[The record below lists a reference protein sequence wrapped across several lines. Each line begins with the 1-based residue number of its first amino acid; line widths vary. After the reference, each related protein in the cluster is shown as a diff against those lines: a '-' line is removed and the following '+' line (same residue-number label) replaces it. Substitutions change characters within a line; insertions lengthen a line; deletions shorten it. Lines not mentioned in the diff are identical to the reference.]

1 MFSAMSRG
9 LGISP
14 GIRGSPV
21 RLTPFQP
28 SLDPAMALPT
38 APGNLATGCRVGV
51 EHLAHGFLHPDFL
64 SSLSGCLPPMS
75 FSPSM
80 DPAHALATSPGDEA
94 CVSRVRV
101 EPLTSGHASV
111 VRSSKATYE
120 EQIKGLKTKLAV
132 SEKQNRAMRLSMHHS
147 GAFDADGTDGLVTRG
162 RPVEC
167 ESKIAVRRMK
177 AANTAVQM
185 STLLQGKDIASNVI
199 HFVKAAAA
207 IDATVL
213 DKLAGAN
220 LIPERME
227 EVADKRFKSGKR
239 LKVSKIVPM
248 RNAFLWQAKSRAN
261 KKVVKELR
269 RLGGKALIDTPE
281 QLQQWAAEQPEMPIF
296 KFVTE
301 GSSAIYVP
309 PADLIFKKLMLNP
322 MFKDTLRFDC
332 PYDKSQ
338 LMPMWIMVRSPLISL
353 VLVCSVVSSRSKQ
366 LNVKC
371 HYLKLFEII

>member
-9 LGISP
+9 LGIAPGCRRSP
-14 GIRGSPV
+14 I

-38 APGNLATGCRVGV
+38 AQGNLETGSRVGV
-51 EHLAHGFLHPDFL
+51 EHLAHGFLHPDFF
-64 SSLSGCLPPMS
+64 SSSSGCMP

-80 DPAHALATSPGDEA
+80 DPVHALATSPGDEGLGA
-94 CVSRVRV
+94 RVHV
-101 EPLTSGHASV
+101 EPLTSGQANM
-111 VRSSKATYE
+111 VRSSSAKYQ
-120 EQIKGLKTKLAV
+120 EQIKDLKTKLALFQ
-132 SEKQNRAMRLSMHHS
+132 SENRAMRLSMHHS
-147 GAFDADGTDGLVTRG
+147 GAFDAEGTAGLVTRG

-167 ESKIAVRRMK
+167 EAKQHVRRM
-177 AANTAVQM
+177 AAAQTAVQM
-185 STLLQGKDIASNVI
+185 STLLQGKDVASNVI

-220 LIPERME
+220 LLPERME

-338 LMPMWIMVRSPLISL
+338 LMPMWIMVPTPLISL
-353 VLVCSVVSSRSKQ
+353 VHVCSVVSSCSKQ